1 MKCIVIGDY
10 PTKTAECAA
19 LLRLHISGAADWKRT
34 LKVTYGDITI
44 RTFRD
49 GENPIYATIVTER
62 HENTRIF
69 PYLDFTPVRKLVKNI
84 IRVSKKYYTHD
95 YGDIYINPYTLNVYA
110 VGGDCGYFYS
120 NKSKAEISDAFD
132 TGDFDFDSF
141 EKEWIEINEHP
152 SLTAIKKVEWEAECS
167 PEEPEYIKICEINLI
182 D

>member
-1 MKCIVIGDY
+1 MKCIVIAGS
-10 PTKTAECAA
+10 PTKTSECTA

-34 LKVTYGDITI
+34 LKVKYDDVII

-49 GENPIYATIVTER
+49 GENPVYATIVTQDCED
-62 HENTRIF
+62 TRIF
-69 PYLDFTPVRKLVKNI
+69 PYLDFAPVRKLAKAI
-84 IRVSKKYYTHD
+84 IAVSKRYYTHD
-95 YGDIYINPYTLNVYA
+95 YGDININPYTLDVYA
-110 VGGDCGYFYS
+110 VGGDGGYFYS
-120 NKSKAEISDAFD
+120 NKPKAVISDGFI

-167 PEEPEYIKICEINLI
+167 PEEPEYIKICQINLI